1 MAADKAERREI
12 KYWLLL
18 RRRRQYQ
25 FLRAVLVGLL
35 AGGIAVLFER
45 LLWALESLRI
55 TLSGNLQDN
64 PLRWIV
70 FPLLGAVAGGAAG
83 YITQHFSPEAAG
95 SGIPQIKAVLM
106 NLRPLQKRL
115 LPVKFFGGIVAIG
128 AGFSLGREGPTVQM
142 GAVAGKVISQILKV
156 PQRFQLQLIA
166 AGAGAGLAAAF
177 NAPLAGFI
185 FVIEELQREMS
196 PLTYGTALI
205 GAVVADIVT
214 RYFSGQMPSFQI
226 SGYPTP
232 SLWLLPLFVLLG
244 GVCGVLGS
252 LFNRGLLSSLN
263 FTKRLSLR
271 PRWLLPALTGVVVG
285 LMAVILPAVVGGGHW
300 TADNLLRG
308 NIGVLL
314 GGFPKSINII
324 WFLVILL
331 VGKFFLTQLCYASGV
346 PGGIFAP
353 FLVLGAVAG
362 MLVGELSALLL
373 PSAVQTPATFGVL
386 GMAGMFASIVRAPLT
401 GVVLILEMTG
411 NYAQLFALL
420 VTAMVSYVVADHL
433 GTKPI
438 YDALL
443 ERDLEEGELI
453 PEHEAAEPTLLNFVV
468 EPHSEMEGKRIKE
481 VAIPKGCLIVDITRA
496 GKEIV
501 PGGNT
506 VLFAGDQITVLSSGK
521 GGCNL
526 KLRDLAQSITH

>member
-1 MAADKAERREI
+1 MTVKAERREV

-45 LLWALESLRI
+45 LLWTLESFRI
-55 TLSGNLQDN
+55 SLIGTLQDN
-64 PLRWIV
+64 PLRWLAL
-70 FPLLGAVAGGAAG
+70 PLLGAVAGAAAG
-83 YITQHFSPEAAG
+83 YVTQRFAPEAAG
-95 SGIPQIKAVLM
+95 SGIPHIKAVLM

-115 LPVKFFGGIVAIG
+115 LPVKFLGGVIAIG

-142 GAVAGKVISQILKV
+142 GAVAGKVISHILKV
-156 PQRFQLQLIA
+156 PKRFQLQLIA

-205 GAVVADIVT
+205 GAVIADIVT

-226 SGYPTP
+226 SGYPAP
-232 SLWLLPLFVLLG
+232 SLWLMPLFILLG
-244 GVCGVLGS
+244 AACGVLGS
-252 LFNRGLLSSLN
+252 LFNRGLLASLN
-263 FTKRLSLR
+263 FTKHLSIR
-271 PRWLLPALTGVVVG
+271 PRWLVPAFTGVLVG
-285 LMAVILPAVVGGGHW
+285 LMAVLLPAAVGGGHW

-308 NIGVLL
+308 NIAVLL
-314 GGFPKSINII
+314 GDFPKGINII

-331 VGKFFLTQLCYASGV
+331 IGKFLLTQLCYASGV

-353 FLVLGAVAG
+353 FLVLGAVTG
-362 MLVGELSALLL
+362 ILIGELSALLL
-373 PSAVQTPATFGVL
+373 PSAVQTSATFGVL

-420 VTAMVSYVVADHL
+420 VTALVSYVVADHL
-433 GTKPI
+433 GTKPV

-443 ERDLEEGELI
+443 ERDLEEGELA
-453 PEHEAAEPTLLNFVV
+453 PEHEATEPTLLNFVV
-468 EPHSEMEGKRIKE
+468 EPHSEMAGKRIKE
-481 VAIPKGCLIVDITRA
+481 LALPKGCLIVDITRT

-501 PGGNT
+501 PSGNT
-506 VLFAGDQITVLSSGK
+506 LLLAGDQITVLSSGK

-526 KLRDLAQSITH
+526 KLKELAQSITH